1 MKTSRAHLPIQPRA
15 MVIAEEFM
23 SIQGEGSLVGMPSY
37 FVRVTGCPLRC
48 VWCDEPSTS
57 WEPKGERHS
66 VADILARVV
75 ASGLRHV
82 VLTGGEPFSQVGS
95 VDLAQ
100 GIKALGL
107 HLTIETS
114 GAVARPGL
122 ACDLMSISPKL
133 AHSTPKRRGENLID
147 RHNRLRCNPELL
159 RVLVST
165 SVDWQ
170 VKAVVRPAH
179 LGADLA
185 ELSELLAAANI
196 TSADHHRV
204 FLTPEGVDAAALDEG
219 LRSIAPACIANG
231 YRLGHRLHLSL
242 YGNTKGT

>member
-1 MKTSRAHLPIQPRA
+1 VSVSGPSLI
-15 MVIAEEFM
+15 IAEEFV

-57 WEPKGERHS
+57 WAPKGERIT
-66 VADILARVV
+66 VANIIKRVA

-82 VLTGGEPFSQVGS
+82 VLTGGEPFSQMGS

-100 GIKALGL
+100 GIKARGL

-122 ACDLMSISPKL
+122 TCDLMSISPKL
-133 AHSTPKRRGENLID
+133 AHSTPRRRGENLID
-147 RHNRLRCNPELL
+147 RHNRLRYNPELL
-159 RVLVST
+159 HVLVST
-165 SVDWQ
+165 SMDWQ

-179 LGADLA
+179 LAVDLD
-185 ELSELLAAANI
+185 ELSALLSAAGI
-196 TSADHHRV
+196 TSTDHHRV
-204 FLTPEGVDAAALDEG
+204 FLTPEGVDAHALDEG
-219 LRSIAPACIANG
+219 LRALGPACIANG

-242 YGNTKGT
+242 YGDTQGT